1 MRIRSILC
9 STGNK
14 DRQITMRFDAAREK
28 KDEENPKKPD
38 TV

>member
-1 MRIRSILC
+1 MRTRSILC

>member
-9 STGNK
+9 RTGNK

-38 TV
+38 MV

>member
-9 STGNK
+9 SAGNK